1 MTKPTNPSGFFS
13 DLGGVAYDTQIVRAV
28 PPYHDMIGSLIS
40 SIYLPTHTPL
50 RVLELGCGTGNLSLS
65 MASRFTQMSLTAVDL
80 SQPMLDA
87 CAAKLADKVTT
98 YTAIQ
103 SDFMAMDFE
112 PDSFDVVVS
121 SLALHHLSSG
131 DKQALYGRIARWLG
145 PGGLFRC
152 ADLCLGVPRN
162 FVMADYWQRW
172 QTWASHN
179 GASVGEIAAW
189 LNHCETMDHY
199 DTILNHLTWL
209 QDSGFTLVDCYWRT
223 LFWTVFGGSKQTT

>member
-1 MTKPTNPSGFFS
+1 MSKPTHASGFFS

-50 RVLELGCGTGNLSLS
+50 RVLELGCGTGNLSMF
-65 MASRFTQMSLTAVDL
+65 MANRFTAMALTVVDL
-80 SQPMLDA
+80 SQPMLDT
-87 CAAKLADKVTT
+87 CEEKVATHVT
-98 YTAIQ
+98 SYTGIQ
-103 SDFMAMDFE
+103 SDFLDLDFP
-112 PDSFDVVVS
+112 PDQFDVVVS
-121 SLALHHLSSG
+121 SLALHHLPSQA
-131 DKQALYGRIARWLG
+131 KQTLYGRIAHWLS

-152 ADLCLGVPRN
+152 ADLCTGLPRN

-172 QTWASHN
+172 QTWASNN

-199 DTILNHLTWL
+199 DSILDHMLWL
-209 QDSGFTLVDCYWRT
+209 QASGFTLVDCYWRT
-223 LFWTVFGGSKQTT
+223 LFWTVFGGNKANI